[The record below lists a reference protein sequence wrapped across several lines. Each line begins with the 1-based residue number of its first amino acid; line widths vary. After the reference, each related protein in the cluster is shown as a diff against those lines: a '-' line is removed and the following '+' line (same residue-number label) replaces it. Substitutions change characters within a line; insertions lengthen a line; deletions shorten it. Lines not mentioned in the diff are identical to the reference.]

1 MLTVEIVGSVEEGG
15 QLGSGEVEEKSSA
28 GVAVCVNLGFPG
40 CHAGP
45 GRSQGAGRDSKQ
57 D

>member
-40 CHAGP
+40 CHAGQ